1 MLAIAVLAI
10 ATDAGAAS
18 MVCETFGVGADGL
31 KANRRFVRMTTDGTD
46 GFLVARA
53 EGKRPAEDADTVRYG
68 TVWRS
73 DDGLR
78 VVASSISRPADN
90 SLDSPV
96 RLLDADFA
104 RGKFREETMGGVID
118 LDTVISDGK
127 GGQECRRLD

>member
-1 MLAIAVLAI
+1 MAA
-10 ATDAGAAS
+10 DAAAAS
-18 MVCETFGVGADGL
+18 MVCETYGVGADGL
-31 KANRRFVRMTTDGTD
+31 KSKRRFVRMTTDGTD
-46 GFLVARA
+46 GLLVARA
-53 EGKRPAEDADTVRYG
+53 EGKAPAEDAETDRYG

-78 VVASSISRPADN
+78 VVASSISRPGGN

-104 RGKFREETMGGVID
+104 RGRFREETMGGVTD
-118 LDTVISDGK
+118 LDEVIDDGK

>member
-1 MLAIAVLAI
+1 MLAIAVLAM

-18 MVCETFGVGADGL
+18 MVCESYGLGTDGL
-31 KANRRFVRMTTDGTD
+31 KANRRFVRITTDGTD
-46 GFLVARA
+46 ALLVTRA
-53 EGKRPAEDADTVRYG
+53 EGEAPAEDAETVRFG

-78 VVASSISRPADN
+78 VVASSISRPAEN

-104 RGKFREETMGGVID
+104 RGNFREETMGGLID
-118 LDTVISDGK
+118 FDAVVADGK
-127 GGQECRRLD
+127 ECRRLD